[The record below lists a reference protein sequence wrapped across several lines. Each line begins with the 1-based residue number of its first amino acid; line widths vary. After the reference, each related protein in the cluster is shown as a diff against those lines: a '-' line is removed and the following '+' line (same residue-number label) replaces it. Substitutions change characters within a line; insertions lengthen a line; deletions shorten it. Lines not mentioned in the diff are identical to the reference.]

1 MNLSR
6 IVERW
11 ADHTPGRTAFHFH
24 GEDISYAELW
34 RRTERTTRQLAGA
47 GISHGDRIAFLGY
60 NHPDMLVLLFAGLA
74 PRAVAAALRRTE
86 GGMVDTLHFVYSR
99 EGRRGLFK
107 GLSMNVVKG
116 PIAVGVSFTVY
127 DLLKGALRL
136 EGGAAHGGGA

>member
-1 MNLSR
+1 MQT
-6 IVERW
+6 EGF
-11 ADHTPGRTAFHFH
+11 TPLHAHAAHSAQAPALTPPPVAAAAATAAAASAPSSGGF
-24 GEDISYAELW
+24 
-34 RRTERTTRQLAGA
+34 RGA
-47 GISHGDRIAFLGY
+47 APLT
-60 NHPDMLVLLFAGLA
+60 GL
-74 PRAVAAALRRTE
+74 AAALRRTE

>member
-1 MNLSR
+1 MQT
-6 IVERW
+6 EGF
-11 ADHTPGRTAFHFH
+11 TPLHAHAAHSAQAPAPASTPPPAAAAAATAAAAASAPSSGGF
-24 GEDISYAELW
+24 
-34 RRTERTTRQLAGA
+34 RGA
-47 GISHGDRIAFLGY
+47 APLT
-60 NHPDMLVLLFAGLA
+60 GL
-74 PRAVAAALRRTE
+74 AAALRRTE